1 MDDAAVMAAIA
12 ERGLELPPPPQAVAA
27 YIPVV
32 ISGTTA
38 SVAGQVAI
46 VDGELVY
53 AGRLG
58 YDVNI
63 DEGREAAAR
72 CALQGLSALREALG
86 GSLDRLERI
95 VKLDVFVC
103 SEPDFTQQPQVANA
117 ASELLVDLL
126 GDAGRHARVAVGV
139 YSLPLGA
146 SVEVAM
152 TAAVA
157 AP

>member
-1 MDDAAVMAAIA
+1 M
-12 ERGLELPPPPQAVAA
+12 
-27 YIPVV
+27 
-32 ISGTTA
+32 
-38 SVAGQVAI
+38 
-46 VDGELVY
+46 Y

-58 YDVNI
+58 YDINI

-86 GSLDRLERI
+86 GSLERLERI

-126 GDAGRHARVAVGV
+126 GDAGRHVRVAVGV

-152 TAAVA
+152 TAAVSS
-157 AP
+157 